1 MRWGGWVG
9 WGRWDAARP
18 LAVAILATALMGM
31 GSLGGGG
38 GPGTPVR
45 DFHATFTD
53 VDGTQVTAD
62 HVSSGGGTTLE
73 GDLGRGRLR
82 VPFDNIS
89 RVRLTPEGT
98 DRDTLRAEVTL
109 REGAPVTITLR
120 SSTTFYGQIPSGAYQ
135 IRARDLRSIDFT
147 P

>member
-1 MRWGGWVG
+1 MRWGGWVRCG
-9 WGRWDAARP
+9 QSGAARP
-18 LAVAILATALMGM
+18 LAVAMLATALMGM

-89 RVRLTPEGT
+89 RIRLTPEGT

-135 IRARDLRSIDFT
+135 IRARDLRSVDFT

>member
-1 MRWGGWVG
+1 MGRV
-9 WGRWDAARP
+9 RWDAARP
-18 LAVAILATALMGM
+18 LAVALLATALLGM
-31 GSLGGGG
+31 GSLGGS

-53 VDGTQVTAD
+53 IDGKQVSAD
-62 HVSSGGGTTLE
+62 HVSCGGGTTLE

-82 VPFDNIS
+82 VPFENIS
-89 RVRLTPEGT
+89 SVRLAPAGS
-98 DRDTLRAEVTL
+98 DRDTLRAEITL
-109 REGAPVTITLR
+109 REGSPVTITLR

-135 IRARDLRSIDFT
+135 IRARDLRSVEFA